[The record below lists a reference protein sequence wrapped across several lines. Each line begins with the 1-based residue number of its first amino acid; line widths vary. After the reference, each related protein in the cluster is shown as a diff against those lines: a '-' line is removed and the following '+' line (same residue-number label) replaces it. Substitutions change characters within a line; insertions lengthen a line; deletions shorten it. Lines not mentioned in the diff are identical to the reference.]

1 MKKLTHIL
9 VALVVTFAA
18 VLSLSACGKNPV
30 TSATV
35 SGLDLSVAKD
45 STLDTSNVIVTAKY
59 KKGETKEFS
68 GDDLSFGEF
77 STSELGTKELT
88 ITIDPEDYSFTV
100 SIKVVASEA
109 DTNAITQLE
118 SELVKEYNANRTA
131 TSEYEDFVHDDIT
144 LRAGTLNPFHFRIH
158 AAGIAADEET
168 LLPTVSNVRTV
179 VTVQEKTGSTYSALD
194 ATTLANY
201 MTINDIN
208 AVIQFKDAANGKTFK
223 FTVTAANPDE
233 GYEAANYTF
242 SADVEVV
249 AGGFNVY
256 DIVDMSVYDN
266 VNVHGNLD
274 RGDWIKDS
282 DTGWTPY
289 HNQVKA
295 RYGYAND
302 FDLSSIETLI
312 LQDDIEITAENIRQ
326 DALWD
331 EADASYNA
339 LKTLTDQTLIG
350 TPHNS
355 DNKGIFQRV
364 IKTGENFSVIG
375 NYFAVDISKLPKM
388 VVYDEDDYV
397 NYANDAAMTGYFSL
411 FKTDPAADFQ
421 FTAEHD
427 TSITYETMSFIGN
440 GQMSADVRNSGSVLL
455 MKHNE
460 VNLYGYNTIANN
472 FYTTYYFAL
481 GNPNNP
487 NDGEYLVEDCK
498 AFNSFTSAIYIW
510 GGENITLMNSVFKNS
525 GGPAILADTFSD
537 EDGRADDYDEATET
551 MFIYDTGDI
560 APTINIVNTVLEAL
574 ASGQEPWYNE
584 YNAGQAVGLMAMLG
598 ECLTGGRPFDYT
610 DSPYTNTGN
619 TVVADVM
626 GGTTPRI
633 NVQCVLFGDG
643 IISNRAALSG
653 IINVYNSKAEYE
665 ARNTAN
671 HSLNL
676 TNYICQDV
684 VSQGAPVFEC
694 TATGSFRTAP
704 FDGENFNPAGVIF
717 NEYVINQ
724 FMNGL
729 YSGLWDG
736 LNTAGKIGTG
746 SGQFNLPTPT
756 GSMTNAETLTYI
768 NTTLSFLE
776 VNADPNLRE
785 YGPDPAT
792 SAATAAAVA
801 ENFEDLV
808 DGLYN
813 GGAAKYAPVSNW
825 AELGAI
831 QDQVERVAAK
841 ATAIKAALTEAV
853 DTCNDEWSGDHV
865 NLYLPRDFGYMGI
878 LLGLYPTAA

>member
-35 SGLDLSVAKD
+35 SGLALSVAKD
-45 STLDTSNVIVTAKY
+45 SVLDTSKVVVTAKY

-68 GDDLSFGEF
+68 GDDLTFGSF
-77 STSELGTKELT
+77 STAELGTKELT

-168 LLPTVSNVRTV
+168 LLPTVANVRTKV
-179 VTVQEKTGSTYSALD
+179 AVKEKTGTTYSSQLD

-208 AVIQFKDAANGKTFK
+208 AVIQFKEAAIGKTFN

-242 SADVEVV
+242 SVDVEVIK
-249 AGGFNVY
+249 GFNVY

-266 VNVHGNLD
+266 VNVHGNTD
-274 RGDWIKDS
+274 RGSWIKDT

-289 HNQVKA
+289 HNQVRE
-295 RYGYAND
+295 RYGYDAS
-302 FDLSSIETLI
+302 FDLSSIDTLI
-312 LQDDIEITAENIRQ
+312 LQDDIEVTAENIRQ

-331 EADASYNA
+331 EADPDYST
-339 LKTLTDQTLIG
+339 LQTLTDQTLKG

-364 IKTGENFSVIG
+364 IKTNENFSVIG
-375 NYFAVDISKLPKM
+375 NYFAVDISRLPKM
-388 VVYDEDDYV
+388 VVYDDEDYV
-397 NYANDAAMTGYFSL
+397 NYSQDAAMTGYFSL
-411 FKTDPAADFQ
+411 FKTDPEVAFYKS
-421 FTAEHD
+421 AENN

-472 FYTTYYFAL
+472 FYTTYYFAI

-498 AFNSFTSAIYIW
+498 AFNSYTSSIYIW

-525 GGPAILADTFSD
+525 GGPAILADTFAKAD
-537 EDGRADDYDEATET
+537 DRADDYVDGNVHYYTYTE
-551 MFIYDTGDI
+551 GDQY
-560 APTINIVNTVLEAL
+560 PTINIVNTVLEAY

-584 YNAGQAVGLMAMLG
+584 YNAGTAVGLMAMLG
-598 ECLTGGRPFDYT
+598 ECLTNGRPFDYT
-610 DSPYTNTGN
+610 DSPYTDTGS
-619 TVVADVM
+619 TVVADIM

-633 NVQCVLFGDG
+633 NVQCVLFGRG
-643 IISNRAALSG
+643 IITNDVPLSG
-653 IINVYNSKAEYE
+653 IVNVYNSKAEYE

-684 VSQGAPVFEC
+684 VSKGAPVFEC
-694 TATGSFRTAP
+694 TATGAFRTAP
-704 FDGENFNPAGVIF
+704 FDGKNFDSRGVIF
-717 NEYVINQ
+717 NDYVIGEYLKGMYYTDNGEAGLSDDD
-724 FMNGL
+724 MGL
-729 YSGLWDG
+729 YPALLANAPTLAS
-736 LNTAGKIGTG
+736 
-746 SGQFNLPTPT
+746 QLPDVATYN
-756 GSMTNAETLTYI
+756 GMTNAQRLTVW
-768 NTTLSFLE
+768 NTVLDVLITS
-776 VNADPNLRE
+776 
-785 YGPDPAT
+785 PDP
-792 SAATAAAVA
+792 
-801 ENFEDLV
+801 EFEALL
-808 DGLYN
+808 DGLYAG
-813 GGAAKYAPVSNW
+813 GGAKYSPVANW
-825 AELGAI
+825 AELVAMPGTTDDELEA
-831 QDQVERVAAK
+831 RVVAK
-841 ATAIKAALTEAV
+841 ATALKAALTEAV
-853 DTCNDEWSGDHV
+853 DTCSDEWTGDHV
-865 NLYLPRDFGYMGI
+865 NLYLPGGFGYMGI
-878 LLGLYPTAA
+878 MLGLYPTAA

>member
-35 SGLDLSVAKD
+35 SGLALSVAKD
-45 STLDTSNVIVTAKY
+45 SVLDTSKVVVTAKY

-68 GDDLSFGEF
+68 GDDLTFGSF
-77 STSELGTKELT
+77 STAELGTKELT

-168 LLPTVSNVRTV
+168 LLPTVSDVRTKV
-179 VTVQEKTGSTYSALD
+179 AVKEKTGTTYSSQLD

-208 AVIQFKDAANGKTFK
+208 AVIQFKDAAIGKTFN

-233 GYEAANYTF
+233 GYETANYTF
-242 SADVEVV
+242 SVDVEVIK
-249 AGGFNVY
+249 GFNVY

-266 VNVHGNLD
+266 VNVHGNTD
-274 RGDWIKDS
+274 RGSWIKDT

-289 HNQVKA
+289 HNQVKT
-295 RYGYAND
+295 RYNMTDND
-302 FDLSSIETLI
+302 IAAIDTLI
-312 LQDDIEITAENIRQ
+312 LQDDIEVTAENIRQ

-331 EADASYNA
+331 EADADYNT
-339 LKTLTDQTLIG
+339 LKTLTDQTLKG

-364 IKTGENFSVIG
+364 IKTNENFSVIG
-375 NYFAVDISKLPKM
+375 NYFAVDISRLPKM
-388 VVYDEDDYV
+388 VVYDDEDYV

-498 AFNSFTSAIYIW
+498 AFNSYTSSIYIW

-525 GGPAILADTFSD
+525 GGPAILADTFSK
-537 EDGRADDYDEATET
+537 EDGRADDYDEASET
-551 MFIYDTGDI
+551 MFIYDSGDI

-598 ECLTGGRPFDYT
+598 ECLTNGRPFDYT
-610 DSPYTNTGN
+610 DSPYTNTGS

-643 IISNRAALSG
+643 IITNNAALSG
-653 IINVYNSKAEYE
+653 VVNVYNSKSEYE

-684 VSQGAPVFEC
+684 VSKGAPVFEC

-717 NEYVINQ
+717 NEYVIGEYLKGMYYTDNGEAGLS
-724 FMNGL
+724 NDDIGL
-729 YSGLWDG
+729 YPALLANAPTLAS
-736 LNTAGKIGTG
+736 
-746 SGQFNLPTPT
+746 QLPNVDAYN
-756 GSMTNAETLTYI
+756 SMTNAQRLTVW
-768 NTTLSFLE
+768 NTVLDVLITS
-776 VNADPNLRE
+776 
-785 YGPDPAT
+785 PDPD
-792 SAATAAAVA
+792 
-801 ENFEDLV
+801 FEALL

-813 GGAAKYAPVSNW
+813 GGGAKYSPVANW
-825 AELGAI
+825 AELVAMPGTNDA
-831 QDQVERVAAK
+831 ELEARVVAK
-841 ATAIKAALTEAV
+841 ATALKAALTEAV
-853 DTCNDEWSGDHV
+853 DTCSDEWTGNHV
-865 NLYLPRDFGYMGI
+865 NLYLPGGFGYMGI
-878 LLGLYPTAA
+878 MLGLYPTAA